1 MLKISED
8 EYLTIKSSVRDKLVV
23 KGSVFLTE
31 ASPIQTQKQAEQKIK
46 EVRKKHFSA
55 THNCYAYVLGKGK
68 GKEKVRMH
76 QEICKSSDAGEPRGT
91 AGKQILRAIQTKNL
105 SYVLVVVTRYF
116 GGIKLGTS
124 GLSKAYKESALNA
137 LNKCEL
143 MKKILKIKISFSF
156 PVNFYGNISK
166 AISRFDCQ
174 IINTDFQDEV
184 KLQIQIRKSL
194 VEELKK
200 TLVDSTEG
208 KIKFF

>member
-1 MLKISED
+1 MLKISVD
-8 EYLTIKSSVRDKLVV
+8 GYLTIKSSVRDKLVV

-68 GKEKVRMH
+68 EKV
-76 QEICKSSDAGEPRGT
+76 CKSSDAGEPRGT

-105 SYVLVVVTRYF
+105 SYVLVVITRYF
-116 GGIKLGTS
+116 GGTKLGTS

-143 MKKILKIKISFSF
+143 VKKILKIKISFSF
-156 PVNFYGNISK
+156 PVNFYGNVSK

-174 IINTDFQDEV
+174 IINTDFKDQV
-184 KLQIQIRKSL
+184 HIHTRIRKSL
-194 VEELKK
+194 AQEFKK
-200 TLVDSTEG
+200 ALVDSTEG

>member
-1 MLKISED
+1 MLKISVD

-23 KGSVFLTE
+23 KGSVFLAE
-31 ASPIQTQKQAEQKIK
+31 AYPIQTQKQAEQKIK

-55 THNCYAYVLGKGK
+55 THNCYAYVLGK

-124 GLSKAYKESALNA
+124 GLSKAYKESVLNA

-143 MKKILKIKISFSF
+143 VKKILKIKISFSF
-156 PVNFYGNISK
+156 PVNFYGNVSK

-194 VEELKK
+194 VEEFKK